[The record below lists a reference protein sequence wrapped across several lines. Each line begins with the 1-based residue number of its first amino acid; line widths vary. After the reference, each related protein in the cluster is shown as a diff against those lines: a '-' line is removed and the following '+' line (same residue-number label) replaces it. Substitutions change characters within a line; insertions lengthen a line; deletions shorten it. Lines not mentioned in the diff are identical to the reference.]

1 MFDSYQITFLA
12 FTYLVGAIPTGY
24 WFAKFFFNIDV
35 TQVGSGNIGATN
47 IARVLGKRYF
57 ILIFFI
63 DAGKAF
69 LALYLANR
77 FVSQTDMFIFSCAV
91 LLLLGNAYSIFLTFK
106 GGKGVATSL
115 GILCFLLPVTWVC
128 VFIALWLGVLL
139 IFKEVFIASLSAIVC
154 ITVGYGIWFGITD
167 LFYFLV
173 VICLWLIARHHRN
186 ISLFLTTK
194 K

>member
-1 MFDSYQITFLA
+1 MFDSYQVIFLA

-35 TQVGSGNIGATN
+35 TQLGSGNIGATN

-69 LALYLANR
+69 LTLYLANC
-77 FVSQTDMFIFSCAV
+77 FVSQTDMFMFSCAV

-128 VFIALWLGVLL
+128 VFIALWLSVLL
-139 IFKEVFIASLSAIVC
+139 IFKEVFIASLSAALC
-154 ITVGYGIWFGITD
+154 ITFGYAIWFGATNV
-167 LFYFLV
+167 FYFLIF
-173 VICLWLIARHHRN
+173 ICLWLITRHHQN